1 MSTEQDEYWMRYA
14 LRLADNAQQ
23 QGEIPVG
30 AVLVKDNQIIGEG
43 WNQSI
48 SLHDPSAHAEMMAIR
63 QAGQNLQNYRLV
75 GSCLYVT
82 LEPCSMCAGLLVHS
96 RIHRLVF
103 GASDF
108 KTGAVGSLFDLLGDL
123 RMNHHVEVKGGVI
136 EKECG
141 DKLSMFF
148 KLRREQKKVASKEGK
163 NPRNKG

>member
-1 MSTEQDEYWMRYA
+1 LSSEQDEYWMQHA

-63 QAGQNLQNYRLV
+63 DAGKNLENYRLV
-75 GSCLYVT
+75 DSCLYVT
-82 LEPCSMCAGLLVHS
+82 LEPCSMCAGLLIHS
-96 RIHRLVF
+96 RIDRLVF

-123 RMNHHVEVKGGVI
+123 RMNHRIEVERGVLAQQ
-136 EKECG
+136 CG
-141 DKLSMFF
+141 DKLSRFF
-148 KLRREQKKVASKEGK
+148 KHRREQKKLLKSKG
-163 NPRNKG
+163 